1 MNNWR
6 IFKGDGNFD
15 SDRVVEFPEPPSW
28 RRFQTAGEE
37 SSGQHHGKTFQARD
51 AEIDA
56 VNAAIYLRR
65 PLLVT
70 GKPGMGKTSLA
81 YAVAYELGL
90 GEVLE
95 WPISTRTIMKDGLYR
110 YDAIGRAQDAASL
123 DNIGKYIQ
131 LGPLGTALL
140 PSPKPR
146 VLLIDEI
153 DKSDIDFPNEL
164 LNVFEKGQYSIPEL
178 ERIWNPED
186 PKTIVVKTADSN
198 KNESVGI
205 EAGKVRCQEFPL
217 VIMTSNGERD
227 FPAPFLRRCLRL
239 TMEKPTKEQLQKIVH
254 EHLGEIID
262 QNEVEELIDR
272 FIKEQ
277 NQNKQLATDQLLNA
291 VHMVTR
297 HLDFSETNTD
307 NTRDTK
313 EQLLK
318 LLLTALN
325 ERG

>member
-1 MNNWR
+1 MNDWR

-15 SDRVVEFPEPPSW
+15 PDRVIEFPEPPSW
-28 RRFQTAGEE
+28 RKFQTEGEE
-37 SSGQHHGKTFQARD
+37 EHHGETFQARD

-70 GKPGMGKTSLA
+70 GKPGTGKTSLA
-81 YAVAYELGL
+81 YAVARELGL
-90 GEVLE
+90 GKVLE
-95 WPISTRTIMKDGLYR
+95 WPIITRTIVKDGLYR
-110 YDAIGRAQDAASL
+110 YDAIGRAQDAVSL

-140 PSPKPR
+140 PNSKPR

-164 LNVFEKGQYSIPEL
+164 LNIFEKGRYSIPEL
-178 ERIWNPED
+178 ERIWDPED
-186 PKTIVVKTADSN
+186 PKPIKVKTADSD
-198 KNESVGI
+198 KNEPVEI
-205 EAGKVRCQEFPL
+205 KAGKVRCQEFPL

-239 TMEKPTKEQLQKIVH
+239 TMEKPTADQLRKIVH
-254 EHLGEIID
+254 EHLGEMID
-262 QNEVEELIDR
+262 QNAVEELIER
-272 FIKEQ
+272 FLKEQ

-291 VHMVTR
+291 LHMVAR
-297 HLDFSETNTD
+297 DLNFPEINAETK
-307 NTRDTK
+307 RDTK
-313 EQLLK
+313 EQLLN